1 MTVWACCASFLCN
14 GAAILATSLFW
25 HWGWSEGGRYLLPSL
40 GLLGIIV
47 GLGWRNLVGD
57 HRFRIVA
64 AVFAGCLAA
73 LNLISLYW
81 LKCYLNPKYA
91 TKVLVSE
98 TLSKPD
104 MRISQLGYTI
114 FIIHKIDCVSNFSID
129 I

>member
-1 MTVWACCASFLCN
+1 
-14 GAAILATSLFW
+14 
-25 HWGWSEGGRYLLPSL
+25 
-40 GLLGIIV
+40 V